1 MLSKR
6 ITLNALSLL
15 VIAATVL
22 AACAPP
28 TPQVVKETSV
38 VVQTQVVKETQVVE
52 AVVTATPEPSKPEGT
67 LTIGLTTTVT
77 AIELPYA
84 PERQS
89 INASWTM
96 FDALVYQAA
105 DGTIEPALA
114 ESWKVSDDGLEY
126 TFKLR
131 QGVKFHDGSEM
142 TADSV
147 VFSWNTYKQPE
158 VTYGNY
164 WAQVASVEKVDDY
177 TVKLK
182 TDKPDALLLRILAT
196 NWSIIPADWGGKT
209 KEEFAEHPI
218 GTGPFMFE
226 EWVKGDHL
234 TVVANPNYWRAGYP
248 KLAKV
253 VFKFM
258 PEAATRVAAIQAGE
272 IDISPRLS
280 SELAQGLLG
289 ESGVQILKYLGT
301 RIFYMSYNNVSTGID
316 TPIADP
322 KVRQAIAHAVDV
334 PTIINSLF
342 DGYGVHSVGLVG
354 QGELGFDNAE
364 PPAYDPG
371 LAKTMLADAGY
382 PNGFSIDMACPDGGY
397 TNINEVCLAIQG
409 YLDEVGIKADLDL
422 MEANAY
428 WDLEAKQQLPP
439 LFVDGWSSTLPEGYG
454 RLKGSLGKGETY
466 AAWYNPTLDD
476 LINQVAVTVDQDAR
490 AKLYGEIQTIMREDP
505 PFLYLYQINAFEA
518 VRERVQNYQPR
529 NAEDY
534 FLWEVS
540 VSDGQ

>member
-6 ITLNALSLL
+6 IALNALSLL

-52 AVVTATPEPSKPEGT
+52 AVVTATPEPFKPEGT

-114 ESWKVSDDGLEY
+114 ESWEVSDDGLEY

-131 QGVKFHDGSEM
+131 QGVKFHDGSEL

-164 WAQVASVEKVDDY
+164 WAQVASVVKVDDY
-177 TVKLK
+177 TVTLK

-196 NWSIIPADWGGKT
+196 NWSIIPVDWGGKT

-234 TVVANPNYWRAGYP
+234 TVVANPSYWREGYP
-248 KLAKV
+248 KLAEV

-258 PEAATRVAAIQAGE
+258 PEAATRVAAIQARE

-301 RIFYMSYNNVSTGID
+301 RIFYMSYNNVTTGID
-316 TPIADP
+316 TPIADA

-334 PTIINSLF
+334 PTIIDSLF

-354 QGELGFDNAE
+354 QGDLGFDNAE
-364 PPAYDPG
+364 PPAYDPV
-371 LAKTMLADAGY
+371 LAKQMLTDAGY
-382 PNGFSIDMACPDGGY
+382 ANGFSVGMACPDGGY
-397 TNINEVCLAIQG
+397 TNINEVCIAIQG
-409 YLDEVGIKADLDL
+409 YLAEVGIKADLDL

-454 RLKGSLGKGETY
+454 RLKGALGKGETY

-490 AKLYGEIQTIMREDP
+490 AKLYGEIQTIMRDDP

-518 VRERVQNYQPR
+518 VRDRVQNYQPR